1 MKEKK
6 NKKGKK
12 INYIRFNY
20 SEEFITNIEN
30 PTKEDLKNIFNNKM
44 HKRLKYTLIEAV
56 KRGIGWWQLYIDE
69 DGDLKVRLRY
79 ATRIIPLWQDEEHEV
94 LDAIIMTYEVE
105 VYTSEYEKEKRI
117 KVEYWDLEGVRYY
130 IYDGSNLIEDVEEVE
145 KRKDLFIGKDRE
157 EISILAHFKYG
168 DKLHIWKKIPFVYF
182 KYNADEM
189 PLIHLLKTLVDC
201 YDELCSKTGDAIYD
215 APDGVNKVKNYQEE
229 AGTFQRNLATYN
241 TVFLDSDGEYDRENI
256 ELNIEAFKS
265 FIEQLRKDIYE
276 GGSGVD
282 TQSEKFG
289 TQDSGVALKQLYAD
303 LDLDCSNIETEFK
316 SSLEY
321 FMFFYDNWIEMTQG
335 KDYTEKEVEF
345 IFNKTM
351 TVNEK
356 ELIENCKNSI
366 GIISNQSITEHHPW
380 VSDSEDEKEKMEKE
394 QEEEM
399 KKQESEYDKMIK
411 ELNNNSTKNN
421 KDGAKVGDK

>member
-1 MKEKK
+1 
-6 NKKGKK
+6 
-12 INYIRFNY
+12 
-20 SEEFITNIEN
+20 
-30 PTKEDLKNIFNNKM
+30 
-44 HKRLKYTLIEAV
+44 
-56 KRGIGWWQLYIDE
+56 
-69 DGDLKVRLRY
+69 
-79 ATRIIPLWQDEEHEV
+79 
-94 LDAIIMTYEVE
+94 
-105 VYTSEYEKEKRI
+105 
-117 KVEYWDLEGVRYY
+117 
-130 IYDGSNLIEDVEEVE
+130 
-145 KRKDLFIGKDRE
+145 
-157 EISILAHFKYG
+157 
-168 DKLHIWKKIPFVYF
+168 
-182 KYNADEM
+182 M

-201 YDELCSKTGDAIYD
+201 YDELCSKTADAIYD
-215 APDGVNKVKNYQEE
+215 APDGVNVVKNYQEE
-229 AGTFQRNLATYN
+229 SGTFQRNLATYN
-241 TVFLDSDGEYDRENI
+241 TVFLDSDGEYDRKNT

-289 TQDSGVALKQLYAD
+289 TQESGVALKQLYAD

-356 ELIENCKNSI
+356 ELIETLVSSMDMLSLDTI
-366 GIISNQSITEHHPW
+366 LSRHPY
-380 VSDSEDEKEKMEKE
+380 VNDVEDEKEKIQTQ

-411 ELNNNSTKNN
+411 ELNNNNPTNTN
-421 KDGAKVGDK
+421 KDGTKVGDK